1 MFKKQFELFF
11 GFFGVDLEE
20 RFEYLQ
26 ELISNTSISANFRI
40 LGGEQSLV
48 VNVVGINKVSS

>member
-1 MFKKQFELFF
+1 MFKEQFEHFF

-26 ELISNTSISANFRI
+26 EPISNNLAIRRI
-40 LGGEQSLV
+40 FESLIWELF
-48 VNVVGINKVSS
+48 GKFI